1 MTEKTAY
8 ISEESIIGLG
18 ISPMTCVEWVKDSF
32 CMKYESQLPA
42 KMSVHPK
49 GNDFITSMPALLP
62 PEMGRFSI
70 KIVSR
75 IKGRKPALK
84 SEIFLYD
91 SNSGELIAIL
101 DGDWITTIRTGAVA
115 ALAASVFADRIARKL
130 L

>member
-1 MTEKTAY
+1 
-8 ISEESIIGLG
+8 
-18 ISPMTCVEWVKDSF
+18 
-32 CMKYESQLPA
+32 
-42 KMSVHPK
+42 MSVHPN

-101 DGDWITTIRTGAVA
+101 TAIWSSKSWTGQKR
-115 ALAASVFADRIARKL
+115 LWMGRM
-130 L
+130 

>member
-1 MTEKTAY
+1 
-8 ISEESIIGLG
+8 
-18 ISPMTCVEWVKDSF
+18 
-32 CMKYESQLPA
+32 
-42 KMSVHPK
+42 
-49 GNDFITSMPALLP
+49 MPALLP

-101 DGDWITTIRTGAVA
+101 TAIW
-115 ALAASVFADRIARKL
+115 SSKS
-130 L
+130 